1 VGLRASRLVES
12 VTNEHT
18 INSPVPGTFYRAPS
32 PKDEPFV
39 NEGDSVRP
47 GDVVGLVEI
56 MKMFSEVTA
65 ENEGVVDRFLV
76 ADGDPVDAGQPLV
89 VLSD

>member
-1 VGLRASRLVES
+1 

-32 PKDEPFV
+32 PEDAPFV
-39 NEGDSVRP
+39 SEGDRVRP